1 MKSTIAII
9 ALVQNTSAIQLK
21 DQEQFVNLV
30 QADPMDELGLLG
42 SHSGGNP
49 EMGELGGTGTGG
61 MSGTGADP
69 MDELGLG
76 PP

>member
-1 MKSTIAII
+1 MS
-9 ALVQNTSAIQLK
+9 
-21 DQEQFVNLV
+21 
-30 QADPMDELGLLG
+30 
-42 SHSGGNP
+42 
-49 EMGELGGTGTGG
+49 ELGGMGTGG